1 MTGRDHRCPD
11 CKDTDFNAYVTQD
24 SLAFTIPDTNAKWHI
39 SIDKKEGGNVC
50 KYVSH
55 TCFQIKEKQFF
66 SRKNSAKM
74 FFDIRD
80 TFDKFMISGTPISLV
95 TRGCT
100 QQ

>member
-55 TCFQIKEKQFF
+55 TCFQIKVKQFWVEKIVLKC
-66 SRKNSAKM
+66 SLILETPLTNS
-74 FFDIRD
+74 
-80 TFDKFMISGTPISLV
+80 
-95 TRGCT
+95 
-100 QQ
+100 